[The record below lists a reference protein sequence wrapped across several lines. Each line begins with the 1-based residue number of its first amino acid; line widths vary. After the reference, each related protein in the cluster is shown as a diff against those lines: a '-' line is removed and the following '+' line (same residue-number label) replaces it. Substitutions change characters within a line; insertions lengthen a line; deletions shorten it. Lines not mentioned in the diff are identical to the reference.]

1 MNEPHNFYLFIF
13 FIYTLGH
20 SSCGGDTCHS
30 YYNNNNQPIYLHIF
44 KSHTHTHTLC
54 VCRNLNLFPFFHWWN
69 LFKFVYH
76 FYFDQEKSMTSLFY
90 TTYKSNYIKKR
101 PGKFSLVCGWPIRF
115 VCVIWGRHHFLYI
128 PPTPI
133 NVFSYIFSSPFFSI
147 G

>member
-76 FYFDQEKSMTSLFY
+76 FYFDREKSMTSLFIQH
-90 TTYKSNYIKKR
+90 TNLIISKKGWANFHLCVAGLCVLYEGAIIFFISHRR
-101 PGKFSLVCGWPIRF
+101 PLTS
-115 VCVIWGRHHFLYI
+115 FLI
-128 PPTPI
+128 FFPPL
-133 NVFSYIFSSPFFSI
+133 FFSI